1 MRTTR
6 PRKPT
11 QIQST
16 YVESWACLKCEAR
29 FITFCTGTDLFV
41 AHRPDQIACPYCHY
55 VGRFKHW
62 HAELNPASRLGD
74 YFPWPDSRNLDSED
88 AELLQNMLALS
99 QPSAREY
106 YACTDVTPW
115 QLDQRP
121 QPRKRIYTPQEIEN
135 LLREAQENPDVAA
148 RFSKMTKHMRRS

>member
-1 MRTTR
+1 MRTPR

-11 QIQST
+11 PIQST
-16 YVESWACLKCEAR
+16 YVESWACLKYEAR

-55 VGRFKHW
+55 MGRVKHW
-62 HAELNPASRLGD
+62 QAELNPASRLGD

-106 YACTDVTPW
+106 YARTDSPHGNSISAHISVNASTPH
-115 QLDQRP
+115 RKSRTSSEK
-121 QPRKRIYTPQEIEN
+121 PRRIQT
-135 LLREAQENPDVAA
+135 LRRDSP
-148 RFSKMTKHMRRS
+148 K